1 MLQDI
6 FVENIVKKKKSISL
20 KLLQVLII
28 LTSIV
33 LALVLLT
40 VGLLFLSGLAGVAL
54 LLACGVV
61 YGAYILATSF
71 NLEYETCFTNGALDV
86 DKIINRRRR
95 KRLISLKCKDIETMG
110 RYKKVD
116 HENKQ
121 YKTRIIACD
130 SVEALARTN
139 AKRVHLQGKA
149 DLTALR
155 PELRDLQQTES
166 GASFLYGGDVRRLLQ
181 VLASQPVED
190 LSVSEPDLEEI
201 FLHYYTEGGEEK

>member
-86 DKIINRRRR
+86 DTIINRRRR

-130 SVEALARTN
+130 SEDSEDVWYLTVRHSTLGHTLVVINVTDRMLEGFKAYIPRQLA
-139 AKRVHLQGKA
+139 
-149 DLTALR
+149 
-155 PELRDLQQTES
+155 
-166 GASFLYGGDVRRLLQ
+166 F
-181 VLASQPVED
+181 
-190 LSVSEPDLEEI
+190 EI
-201 FLHYYTEGGEEK
+201 FNRR